1 MIEEGMSDFQGEIIY
16 NRTIPLVISG
26 RRGMENLKKEVNPL
40 ANDLVDELN
49 KSLGFRQNG
58 LMRPFLKP
66 LVWKPMVRFSEL
78 ATKFDYMVVNE
89 GFQRAS
95 AWIISHFV
103 DRVKTMGMENLPSEG
118 PLVIASNHPGAYDSL
133 IIAANLPRDDLKI
146 ISSNIPFVKKLP
158 VTSNHMIFSAP
169 DAYVRMSVVR
179 QAIRHLKDG
188 GALLVFAHG
197 SLDPDP
203 AFMPGAEEELTRWTS
218 SLGFFLR
225 KVPQA
230 KLAITLVSGVLA
242 SEYIKHPATI
252 FRKGRVNKQRLS
264 EYFQVMN
271 QLLFPGKLMVSP
283 NLSFAPML
291 TLDDLG
297 NYKDL
302 KKISREII
310 KRAQEHFEYHSSQM
324 LTSLRVKSA

>member
-1 MIEEGMSDFQGEIIY
+1 
-16 NRTIPLVISG
+16 
-26 RRGMENLKKEVNPL
+26 MENLEKEVNTL

-49 KSLGFRQNG
+49 KSFGFRQDG
-58 LMRPFLKP
+58 LIRPFLKL

-78 ATKFDYMVVNE
+78 ATKFDSRVVKE

-95 AWIISHFV
+95 AWLISHFV
-103 DRVKTMGMENLPSEG
+103 DQVNTMGTENLPSEG
-118 PLVIASNHPGAYDSL
+118 PLIIASNHPGAYDSL
-133 IIAANLPRDDLKI
+133 VIAANLPRDDLKI
-146 ISSNIPFVKKLP
+146 ISSNIPFLKKLP
-158 VTSNHMIFSAP
+158 VTRNHMIFSAP
-169 DAYVRMSVVR
+169 DAHIRMGVVR
-179 QAIRHLKDG
+179 KAIRHLKEG

-203 AFMPGAEEELTRWTS
+203 AFMPGAEEELTHWTS

-242 SEYIKHPATI
+242 YKYVNHPATL
-252 FRKGRVNKQRLS
+252 FRKGQVNKQRLS

-271 QLLFPGKLMVSP
+271 QLLVPGKLMVST
-283 NLSFAPML
+283 NLSFAPTL

-297 NYKDL
+297 NSKDL
-302 KKISREII
+302 KEISREII
-310 KRAQEHFEYHSSQM
+310 KRAQEHFDYHSSQL
-324 LTSLRVKSA
+324 LTP

>member
-1 MIEEGMSDFQGEIIY
+1 
-16 NRTIPLVISG
+16 
-26 RRGMENLKKEVNPL
+26 MENLEKEVNTL

-49 KSLGFRQNG
+49 KSFGFRQDG
-58 LMRPFLKP
+58 LIRPFLKL

-78 ATKFDYMVVNE
+78 ATKFDSRVVKE

-95 AWIISHFV
+95 AWLISHFV
-103 DRVKTMGMENLPSEG
+103 DQVNAMGKENLPSEG
-118 PLVIASNHPGAYDSL
+118 PLIIASNHPGAYDSL
-133 IIAANLPRDDLKI
+133 VIAANLPRDDLKI
-146 ISSNIPFVKKLP
+146 ISSNIPFLKKLP
-158 VTSNHMIFSAP
+158 VTRNHMIFSAP
-169 DAYVRMSVVR
+169 DAHIRMGVVR
-179 QAIRHLKDG
+179 KAIRHLKEG

-203 AFMPGAEEELTRWTS
+203 AFMPGAEEELTHWTS

-242 SEYIKHPATI
+242 YKYVNHPATL
-252 FRKGRVNKQRLS
+252 FRKGQVNKQRLS

-271 QLLFPGKLMVSP
+271 QLLVPGKLMVST
-283 NLSFAPML
+283 NLSFAPTL

-297 NYKDL
+297 NSKDL
-302 KKISREII
+302 KEISREII
-310 KRAQEHFEYHSSQM
+310 KRAQEHFDYHSSQL
-324 LTSLRVKSA
+324 LTP